1 MITKNIS
8 LYTVAANL
16 PTETLYLYY
25 GSDIEAA
32 LVEFESA
39 SEQTEY
45 TEQGTIE
52 LLVTECTYEF
62 LLDEDELEYF
72 PIESEYS
79 DCEIWQLIDSEEPVI
94 IASGD
99 VNLVNQKSDAILQD
113 VDQHFKNVYGQYK
126 YNEFFVNDDKIVVL
140 RIADH
145 TENIYN
151 NDRYNYAADYII
163 SVVIADTDA
172 TAERFG
178 TANQLERR
186 SNEMSMSFNSEYNA
200 EQIIKIITTS
210 INAINE
216 K

>member
-52 LLVTECTYEF
+52 LLVTECTYSFQLE
-62 LLDEDELEYF
+62 EDELEYF
-72 PIESEYS
+72 PIEEEYT
-79 DCEIWQLIDSEEPVI
+79 DNQIWQLIDSDEPSV
-94 IASGD
+94 IASSD
-99 VNLVNQKSDAILQD
+99 TSIINAKSDAILQD
-113 VDQHFKNVYGQYK
+113 VDQHFKNLYGEYK
-126 YNEFFVNDDKIVVL
+126 YNDFTTNGKNVVL

-178 TANQLERR
+178 TANNLERR
-186 SNEMSMSFNSEYNA
+186 SNEMSISFNSEYTA
-200 EQIIKIITTS
+200 EQIINIVT
-210 INAINE
+210 NAINE
-216 K
+216 IN